1 MDLEDSLWSALKER
15 NHNRGSPSAGRE
27 LNVQDISV
35 YIDTDKFD
43 WAWTCL
49 CNKTATVIQYKL
61 LQIYWKHFKVKF
73 STTEV
78 IKFPLY

>member
-35 YIDTDKFD
+35 YLDTDKFD
-43 WAWTCL
+43 
-49 CNKTATVIQYKL
+49 
-61 LQIYWKHFKVKF
+61 
-73 STTEV
+73 
-78 IKFPLY
+78 